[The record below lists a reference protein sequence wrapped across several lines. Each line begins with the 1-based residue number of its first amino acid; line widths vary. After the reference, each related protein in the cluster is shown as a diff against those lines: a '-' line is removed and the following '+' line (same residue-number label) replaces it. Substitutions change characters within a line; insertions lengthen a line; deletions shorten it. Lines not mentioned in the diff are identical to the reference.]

1 MGKRFERFTT
11 MAMIVF
17 LSGAILPM
25 IFAEEYP
32 IDVNTMS
39 DSRLLVLQ
47 LLLYSLF
54 LAVLGLAVFENK
66 PFVVPP
72 FWVGAFIF
80 WVVLSVSWAD
90 EPFRA
95 ARKLVWDLLAM
106 LFGIYLGHSY
116 TNEEESDLIVKSL
129 ALCAFLSVL
138 VAVADP
144 SWAFMR
150 GGALTGDLRG
160 VFAHKNVLGKNMVL
174 LSWGCVYRLNGKQIV
189 RRGWALVVLAMAMGL
204 LVFAKSATSLIL
216 FGLLF
221 IILPVFRLLRLPRF
235 QLVIGSLFA
244 AIGSLGVAAVVIPN
258 RSSIFALFG
267 KNSDLTG
274 RTELWSQVITAIG
287 RHPWHGYGVY
297 SFWLGT
303 FGPSASVIEAVGWDV
318 PHAHN
323 GILDLLLDVGAIGLA
338 LFVLAYLSGV
348 SGAIR
353 NYRESRSDKDLW
365 PLMVLIVFAGAN
377 LTESSIIHQSLFWT
391 LFMSATFRASRRATV
406 WPDSAPGKAEGM
418 MPVHSI
424 VPTRASQ

>member
-1 MGKRFERFTT
+1 MWKRFEKLTT

-47 LLLYSLF
+47 LILYALF
-54 LAVLGLAVFENK
+54 LTVLGLAALENK

-72 FWVGAFIF
+72 FWVGAFVF
-80 WVVLSVSWAD
+80 WVILSVSWAD

-106 LFGIYLGHSY
+106 LFGIYLGHRY
-116 TNEEESDLIVKSL
+116 TNEEEVDLVVKSL
-129 ALCAFLSVL
+129 ALCAFLSAL
-138 VAVADP
+138 VAVVDP

-174 LSWGCVYRLNGKQIV
+174 LSWGCVYALNGRQIV
-189 RRGWALVVLAMAMGL
+189 RKGRTLVVLVLAVGL

-221 IILPVFRLLRLPRF
+221 LFLPVFRLLRLPRF
-235 QLVIGSLFA
+235 QLVIGSLFGT
-244 AIGSLGVAAVVIPN
+244 IGLFGLAAVLIPN
-258 RSSIFALFG
+258 RSAFFALFG

-303 FGPSASVIEAVGWDV
+303 YGPSASVIEAVGWDV

-348 SGAIR
+348 FGAIR
-353 NYRESRSDKDLW
+353 NYRESRNDKDLW
-365 PLMVLIVFAGAN
+365 PLMILIVFAGAN

-391 LFMSATFRASRRATV
+391 LFMSATFRASRRATFQL
-406 WPDSAPGKAEGM
+406 DSAPGKAKAM
-418 MPVHSI
+418 MTVHSI
-424 VPTRASQ
+424 VPARASQ